1 MIETVLQRPASSLVK
16 RRTRGHQI
24 GGGASVIV
32 NLIMFLLIAVVGGLG
47 SSWYMIER
55 GSMLTTDRFG
65 PWTAWTSAGRA
76 DADPYTRAHFIS
88 RGTLPISTSFALTY
102 EAISDGE
109 GQRLHSSCEYALE
122 GTEPQARFWSLS
134 VFDENGK
141 LIPNAAD
148 RYAYNSATLLRS
160 PGGRLQIALA
170 RSARPG
176 NWLPTAGAGRFSLLL
191 TVEGQDPSISWR
203 PPTIRRVKCR

>member
-1 MIETVLQRPASSLVK
+1 MIANT
-16 RRTRGHQI
+16 
-24 GGGASVIV
+24 IV
-32 NLIMFLLIAVVGGLG
+32 FLLIAVAGGLG

-55 GSMLTTDRFG
+55 GSGLTTERSG
-65 PWTAWTSAGRA
+65 PWTAWTAAGRE
-76 DADPYTRAHFIS
+76 DADPYTRAHFIR
-88 RGTLPISTSFALTY
+88 RGTLPVSTAFVLTY

-122 GTEPQARFWSLS
+122 GDEPTARFWSIS
-134 VFDENGK
+134 VFDEDGR

-160 PGGRLQIALA
+160 AGGNLQIALA

-191 TVEGQDPSISWR
+191 TVEGRDPSRSWE
-203 PPTIRRVKCR
+203 PPSIRRVKCR